1 MRPRNYHVWLAARFG
16 EQTMRR
22 QNLPRTGR
30 YSFGEVAEWSNAP
43 DSKSGLRLCRNVGS
57 NPTLSAR
64 NANAPCGRFAFLE
77 NQAVQINTRS
87 DDFWPVAITHAAVPQ
102 PLRVVPRMP
111 PMFRDKPFRW
121 WRDWPA

>member
-1 MRPRNYHVWLAARFG
+1 MRPRNYHIRLAARFG

-64 NANAPCGRFAFLE
+64 NANAPCGRFAFLK
-77 NQAVQINTRS
+77 NQAVKINTGPIK
-87 DDFWPVAITHAAVPQ
+87 FWLAVITRAAAPQ
-102 PLRVVPRMP
+102 PSRVAPRTP
-111 PMFRDKPFRW
+111 STSRGRPARW